1 MAFAAWVQKESW
13 RSVKMA
19 TNGEVR
25 GRVGFMDLGD
35 LGSALGSVEGD

>member
-1 MAFAAWVQKESW
+1 MAFAVWVQKVSS

-19 TNGEVR
+19 PNGEVR